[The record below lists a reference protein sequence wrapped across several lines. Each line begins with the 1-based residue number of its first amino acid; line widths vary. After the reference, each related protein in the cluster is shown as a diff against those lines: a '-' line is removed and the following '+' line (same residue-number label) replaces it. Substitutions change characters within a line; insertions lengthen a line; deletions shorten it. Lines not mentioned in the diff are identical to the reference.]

1 MKKKLSKFFTSFTN
15 KLKVKKGLIANK
27 KKTGPKKARLKERR
41 NAAFKGSKIGRK
53 LLIMFLLFSIVPVIV
68 IGYISYN
75 TSASIISSKTSEVTE
90 ELIVQVS
97 KNFAS
102 NIKEIENLSLSI
114 VTSRDIYEGLANLN
128 KAENDFDMF
137 SQKREIQ
144 EYLTH
149 LVNTRKDLSGLS
161 LITENDIYKT
171 VQSNL
176 NFELPEVQAGIEQ
189 IKNSRG
195 RLHWFTLEN
204 EATPNDKFILGRMV
218 NSVTSG
224 DELGVLLIEVN
235 DSIHNSL
242 HGISLGETG
251 YVSIVN
257 YQGNLLSRS
266 RALNEGEDENAQY
279 INELISMELPETR
292 TFVSEN
298 NELITATLLEGSG
311 WILSSNVP
319 IEELTTETKEIATIT
334 VLIGL
339 ITVIVSLVVA
349 LFFSAGMTNAI
360 KRVTNVMQEVEVGN
374 LAAVRELTGGKKKRK
389 DELGDLLTSVGKMV
403 EGIRT
408 IIVSA
413 SSTAEV
419 VSKSSNKLS
428 ENSAYNKEL
437 SIQTKEIINE
447 VAQLSRETAASTE
460 ESVVAIESITM
471 DIQKIAEVSSDVSNN
486 SMNMID
492 EAKQGQEY
500 ITHAVKQI
508 GQVNKVVNESAEMIE
523 ELDEHATQIVKVT
536 EIISALSAQTNLLAL
551 NAAIEAARAG
561 EKGLG
566 FAVVADEVRKLSQRS
581 QKATEE
587 IGALVSKIQH
597 STKLTVEKIIT
608 GKQEVT
614 EGNQRVEDAGHK
626 FNELVGLIDSVA
638 DQVQG
643 VSAIIQQISASS
655 EEVSAT
661 VQTMSGHA
669 LKSTEMA
676 QRVQTDINK
685 QLESIDQASQSSEE
699 LEGISK
705 DLMKDIQVFK
715 I

>member
-1 MKKKLSKFFTSFTN
+1 
-15 KLKVKKGLIANK
+15 
-27 KKTGPKKARLKERR
+27 
-41 NAAFKGSKIGRK
+41 
-53 LLIMFLLFSIVPVIV
+53 
-68 IGYISYN
+68 
-75 TSASIISSKTSEVTE
+75 
-90 ELIVQVS
+90 
-97 KNFAS
+97 
-102 NIKEIENLSLSI
+102 
-114 VTSRDIYEGLANLN
+114 
-128 KAENDFDMF
+128 
-137 SQKREIQ
+137 
-144 EYLTH
+144 
-149 LVNTRKDLSGLS
+149 
-161 LITENDIYKT
+161 
-171 VQSNL
+171 
-176 NFELPEVQAGIEQ
+176 
-189 IKNSRG
+189 
-195 RLHWFTLEN
+195 
-204 EATPNDKFILGRMV
+204 
-218 NSVTSG
+218 
-224 DELGVLLIEVN
+224 
-235 DSIHNSL
+235 
-242 HGISLGETG
+242 
-251 YVSIVN
+251 
-257 YQGNLLSRS
+257 
-266 RALNEGEDENAQY
+266 
-279 INELISMELPETR
+279 
-292 TFVSEN
+292 
-298 NELITATLLEGSG
+298 
-311 WILSSNVP
+311 
-319 IEELTTETKEIATIT
+319 
-334 VLIGL
+334 
-339 ITVIVSLVVA
+339 
-349 LFFSAGMTNAI
+349 MTNAI